1 MHSGEPDPIFPAPRR
16 PRKGP
21 EKLAR
26 CARPSVVRVNAWATG
41 PEARPRSSSS
51 SSPSSCRWPRCSR
64 GGSVCPVRPWVRALR
79 ACDDK
84 ATSSTAPA
92 GRARPRGSAFGE
104 RTLGGLGLSVILTG
118 LRRPSVRRP
127 RAVAD
132 HRLPF
137 GVVWVDFD
145 HRIWTAP
152 LVPAAASPRWHP
164 SASARA
170 EPKTSVGIGT
180 ST

>member
-1 MHSGEPDPIFPAPRR
+1 VSAGISQEWGFHFISNRVMPSARDE
-16 PRKGP
+16 GP
-21 EKLAR
+21 HVPKRE
-26 CARPSVVRVNAWATG
+26 
-41 PEARPRSSSS
+41 
-51 SSPSSCRWPRCSR
+51 RWPDASEASSVSR
-64 GGSVCPVRPWVRALR
+64 STIGNWGSPIAPGRPM
-79 ACDDK
+79 
-84 ATSSTAPA
+84 
-92 GRARPRGSAFGE
+92 
-104 RTLGGLGLSVILTG
+104 SVHRKRIR

-152 LVPAAASPRWHP
+152 PVPAMASPRWHP

-170 EPKTSVGIGT
+170 
-180 ST
+180 